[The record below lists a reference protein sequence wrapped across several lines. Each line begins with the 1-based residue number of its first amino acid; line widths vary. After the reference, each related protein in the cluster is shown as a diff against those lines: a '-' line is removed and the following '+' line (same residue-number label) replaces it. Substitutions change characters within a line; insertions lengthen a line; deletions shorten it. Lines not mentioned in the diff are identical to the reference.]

1 MAEAVKV
8 MEPAKKAAA
17 PVAVKTERSADLP
30 TRMRDIFDNISKR
43 AFEIFE
49 HNGRVLGRE
58 WDDWFKAESEVL
70 RPVFLNVQESD
81 KDISVKAEVPGFTS
95 KDLHVSVEGNRLT
108 ISGKRETKEEKTEKK
123 IVYREHSSDQIMR
136 MVDLPAAV
144 DAEKA
149 TATLKDGM
157 LELTLP
163 KLAPA
168 RKIAI
173 EPKAG

>member
-8 MEPAKKAAA
+8 MEPAKKADT
-17 PVAVKTERSADLP
+17 PVPVKFERPTDLA
-30 TRMRDIFDNISKR
+30 TRMKDIFDNISKR

-49 HNGRVLGRE
+49 TNGRIFGRE
-58 WDDWFKAESEVL
+58 WDDWLKAESELL

-81 KDISVKAEVPGFTS
+81 KEVTVKAEVPGFTS
-95 KDLHVSVEGNRLT
+95 KDLQVSVEGHRLT
-108 ISGKRETKEEKTEKK
+108 ITGKRETKEEKTEKK
-123 IVYREHSSDQIMR
+123 TVYREHCSDQIMR
-136 MVDLPAAV
+136 AVDLPAAV

-149 TATLKDGM
+149 TATLKDGI
-157 LELTLP
+157 LELVLP
-163 KLAPA
+163 KAAPA

>member
-8 MEPAKKAAA
+8 MEPARKTDT
-17 PVAVKTERSADLP
+17 PVPVKFEKPVDLA
-30 TRMRDIFDNISKR
+30 TRMKEVFDSISKR

-49 HNGRVLGRE
+49 TNGRIFGRE
-58 WDDWFKAESEVL
+58 WDDWLKAEYELL

-81 KDISVKAEVPGFTS
+81 KELTVKAEVPGFTS
-95 KDLHVSVEGNRLT
+95 KDLQVSVEGNRLT
-108 ISGKRETKEEKTEKK
+108 ITGKRETKEEKTEKK
-123 IVYREHSSDQIMR
+123 TVYREHCSDQIMR
-136 MVDLPAAV
+136 AVDLPAAV

-149 TATLKDGM
+149 TATLKDGI
-157 LELTLP
+157 LELVLP

>member
-17 PVAVKTERSADLP
+17 PVPVKMEGPVDLAS
-30 TRMRDIFDNISKR
+30 RMRQVFDNISKR

-49 HNGRVLGRE
+49 YNGRIFGRE
-58 WDDWFKAESEVL
+58 WEDWLKAESELL
-70 RPVFLNVQESD
+70 RPLYLNVQESEQ
-81 KDISVKAEVPGFTS
+81 DITVKAEVPGFTS
-95 KDLHVSVEGNRLT
+95 KDLHVNVEGQRLT
-108 ISGKRETKEEKTEKK
+108 ITGKRETSAEKTEKK
-123 IVYREHSSDQIMR
+123 TLYREHSSDEVMR
-136 MVDLPAAV
+136 AIDLPAAV
-144 DAEKA
+144 DGEKA

>member
-8 MEPAKKAAA
+8 MEPARKAEA
-17 PVAVKTERSADLP
+17 PVPVKTEKSVDLA
-30 TRMRDIFDNISKR
+30 TRMKEVFDNISER

-49 HNGRVLGRE
+49 NNGRVLGRE
-58 WDDWFKAESEVL
+58 WEDWFKAESEVL
-70 RPVFLNVQESD
+70 RPLFLNVQESD
-81 KDISVKAEVPGFTS
+81 KEVTVKAEVPGFSS
-95 KDLHVSVEGNRLT
+95 KNLQVSVEGNRLT
-108 ISGKRETKEEKTEKK
+108 ITGKRETKEEKTEKK
-123 IVYREHSSDQIMR
+123 TVYREHSSDQIMR
-136 MVDLPAAV
+136 VIDLPAAV

>member
-1 MAEAVKV
+1 MLFRSARKAEA
-8 MEPAKKAAA
+8 
-17 PVAVKTERSADLP
+17 PVPVKTEKSVDLA
-30 TRMRDIFDNISKR
+30 TRMKEVFDNISKR

-49 HNGRVLGRE
+49 NNGRVLGRE
-58 WDDWFKAESEVL
+58 WEDWFKAESEVL
-70 RPVFLNVQESD
+70 RPLFLNVQESD
-81 KDISVKAEVPGFTS
+81 KEVTVKAEVPGFSS
-95 KDLHVSVEGNRLT
+95 KNLQVSVEGNRLT
-108 ISGKRETKEEKTEKK
+108 ITGKRETKEEKTEKK
-123 IVYREHSSDQIMR
+123 TVYREHSSDQIMR
-136 MVDLPAAV
+136 VIDLPAAV

>member
-8 MEPAKKAAA
+8 MEPARKAEA
-17 PVAVKTERSADLP
+17 PVPVKTEKSVDLA
-30 TRMRDIFDNISKR
+30 TRMKEVFDNISKR

-49 HNGRVLGRE
+49 NNGRVLGRE
-58 WDDWFKAESEVL
+58 WEDWFKAESEVL
-70 RPVFLNVQESD
+70 RPLSLNVQESD
-81 KDISVKAEVPGFTS
+81 KEVTVKAEVPGFSS
-95 KDLHVSVEGNRLT
+95 KNLQVSVEGNRLT
-108 ISGKRETKEEKTEKK
+108 ITGKRETKEEKTEKK
-123 IVYREHSSDQIMR
+123 TVYREHSSDQIMR
-136 MVDLPAAV
+136 VIDLPAAV